1 MEKNIK
7 GIIVSRKYTNG
18 EINRAGNILR
28 NNSLTDEAVKE
39 TIEIISDWR
48 AAHSPY
54 NEQLFNLLTKRGK
67 KVDSKTVL
75 VNRLKKIESIK
86 LKLDINPKSQLSRMQ
101 DIGGCRAIVRDIKKA
116 TSLKNRMLKFTGKFI
131 VIKENDYI
139 SIPKKTGYRGYH
151 IVYEYKTKDD
161 EYRILLEV
169 QIRTKIQHAWATM
182 VETVG
187 LFTNQALKSNIG
199 PEEWK
204 NFFVLTS
211 KLFEADEMNRKEG
224 IKDIITDL
232 KTINRKHHL
241 IDQINGFGIYLD
253 KYRESNSP
261 YYLLVFN
268 YETKNLTIT
277 SYSKDD
283 LEEAVMDYKI
293 AEESKIGQQS
303 NAVLVSANNFEDIKT
318 GYQNYFANTSMF
330 LEEYK
335 RILKEN

>member
-1 MEKNIK
+1 MKKNIK
-7 GIIVSRKYTNG
+7 GIIVSRRYTNG
-18 EINRAGNILR
+18 EINRAGDVLR
-28 NNSLTDEAVKE
+28 RNSLSDDVVKHP
-39 TIEIISDWR
+39 IEVISDWR
-48 AAHSPY
+48 AAHGPY
-54 NEQLFNLLTKRGK
+54 NDQLFNLLTKRGK

-86 LKLDINPKSQLSRMQ
+86 LKLEINPESQLSRMQ

-116 TSLKNRMLKFTGKFI
+116 TYLKNRMLKFTGKFF
-131 VIKENDYI
+131 VKKEDDYI
-139 SIPKKTGYRGYH
+139 VEPKKTGYRGYH
-151 IVYEYKTKDD
+151 IVYEYKAKDD

-187 LFTNQALKSNIG
+187 LFTNQALKSNLG
-199 PEEWK
+199 SDEWK
-204 NFFVLTS
+204 NFFILTS
-211 KLFEADEMNRKEG
+211 KLFEADEMDKKEG
-224 IKDIITDL
+224 IKDIIADL
-232 KTINRKHHL
+232 KAINRKHHF
-241 IDQINGFGIYLD
+241 IDQINGFRIYLD
-253 KYRESNSP
+253 KYKESDLA

-268 YETKNLTIT
+268 YETKNLRIT

-283 LEEAVMDYKI
+283 LERAVFDYKQ
-293 AEESKIGQQS
+293 AEEEREEQQI
-303 NAVLVSANNFEDIKT
+303 NAVLVSANKFEDVKT